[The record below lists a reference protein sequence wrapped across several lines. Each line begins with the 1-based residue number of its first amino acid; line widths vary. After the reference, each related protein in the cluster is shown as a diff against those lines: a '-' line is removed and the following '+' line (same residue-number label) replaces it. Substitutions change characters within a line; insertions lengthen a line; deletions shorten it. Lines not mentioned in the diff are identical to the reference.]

1 MPRLLQRHRKC
12 LTSTTLGLWMLA
24 LFVGIA
30 NACSRDDVTEVSHQP
45 TVAGQAVDYAM
56 DDGKALGCDEF
67 FSNGVP
73 LFRVLEL
80 VQDQPAKQRFIIET
94 HHDLGFV
101 PISAPVLRLARTAID
116 HRAFRSP
123 CGSSRLR
130 L

>member
-1 MPRLLQRHRKC
+1 MLTLL
-12 LTSTTLGLWMLA
+12 
-24 LFVGIA
+24 VGTA

-67 FSNGVP
+67 FSNGDP

-101 PISAPVLRLARTAID
+101 PIFAPVLRLARTAID
-116 HRAFRSP
+116 HR
-123 CGSSRLR
+123 GSVLPADRPA
-130 L
+130 